1 MEPILSSV
9 NCAAQTLGLG
19 RTKIYELINAG
30 KLEAVKIGRRRL
42 IKTASIQRLIDT
54 AS

>member
-9 NCAAQTLGLG
+9 NGAARALGIG

-30 KLEAVKIGRRRL
+30 KLEAVKIGKRRL
-42 IKTASIQRLIDT
+42 IKTESIHKLIDGNI
-54 AS
+54 